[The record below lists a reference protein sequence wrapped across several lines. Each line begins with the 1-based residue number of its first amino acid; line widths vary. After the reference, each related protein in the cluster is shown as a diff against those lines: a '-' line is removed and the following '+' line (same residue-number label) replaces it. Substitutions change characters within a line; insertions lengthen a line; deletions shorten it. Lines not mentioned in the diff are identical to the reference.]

1 MIPKPHLSVLRKLYA
16 KLESEGVN
24 WVLTGSASFALQGI
38 PMEVHDIDVQTD
50 KVGAYRIEELFSRYS
65 TKKVSF
71 SSTDNIRSHFGEL
84 YIDGVRVEIM
94 GDIQKRLEYGNWEE
108 PVNLEFHKRFVNV
121 AGMRI
126 PVLSLEYEYQAYLK
140 LGRIEKAE
148 KFKKGM
154 KHLKCKGR

>member
-1 MIPKPHLSVLRKLYA
+1 MIPKPHLPVLRKLYA

-50 KVGAYRIEELFSRYS
+50 EVGAYRIEELFSRYS

-94 GDIQKRLEYGNWEE
+94 GDIQKQLEDGNWEE
-108 PVNLEFHKRFVNV
+108 TVNLEFHKRFVNV
-121 AGMRI
+121 AEMRI

-140 LGRIEKAE
+140 LGRIEKTE
-148 KFKKGM
+148 ILSSLMGN
-154 KHLKCKGR
+154 L

>member
-84 YIDGVRVEIM
+84 YIDSVKVEIM
-94 GDIQKRLEYGNWEE
+94 GDIQKRLEDGNWEK
-108 PVNLEFHKRFVNV
+108 PVDLEFHKRFVNV
-121 AGMRI
+121 SGMRI

-148 KFKKGM
+148 KIKKGI
-154 KHLKCKGR
+154 KHLKCEG